1 MCDLN
6 HIMKNILK
14 TLTNEEK
21 EYIKMVAV
29 KKGESLF
36 LEDDLCTQ
44 IGIVIKGEIRI
55 ISYLK
60 DGKEIVYN
68 VLDEGGV
75 FGNNLIFSSNPFF
88 RGDVIAYKDSAVYLI
103 NKETLI
109 ELLQTNEEFLIAYLN
124 LQSDFGKSLNL
135 KIKLLTF
142 NNAEDRF
149 MYYMQ
154 INKNQIRYKTISDLA
169 KTLFLSREVLSRLI
183 HKLEK
188 NGQIKISDKTIK
200 IQN

>member
-55 ISYLK
+55 VSYLK

-68 VLDEGGV
+68 VLNEGGV

-88 RGDVIAYKDSAVYLI
+88 RGDVIAYKDSALYLI

-124 LQSDFGKSLNL
+124 MQSDFGKSLNL

-142 NNAEDRF
+142 NNAEERF

-183 HKLEK
+183 HKLER

>member
-1 MCDLN
+1 
-6 HIMKNILK
+6 
-14 TLTNEEK
+14 
-21 EYIKMVAV
+21 MVAV

-36 LEDDLCTQ
+36 LEDDLCAQ

-75 FGNNLIFSSNPFF
+75 FGNNLIFSSNPSF

>member
-55 ISYLK
+55 VSYLK

-124 LQSDFGKSLNL
+124 MQSDFGKSLNL

-169 KTLFLSREVLSRLI
+169 KALFLSREVLSRLI